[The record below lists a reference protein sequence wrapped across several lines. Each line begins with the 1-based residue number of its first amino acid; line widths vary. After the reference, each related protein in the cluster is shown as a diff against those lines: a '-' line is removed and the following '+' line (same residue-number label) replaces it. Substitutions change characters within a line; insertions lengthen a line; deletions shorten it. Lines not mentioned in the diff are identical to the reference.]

1 MAICE
6 RCGTESPTGFRFCG
20 SCGAPL
26 TVAPPPADARKVVTA
41 LFCDIVGSTAL
52 GEELDPERLRDVIH
66 GYFDAMRE
74 TIERYGGTVQKFA
87 GDAVL
92 AVFGVPQVR
101 EDDALRAVRAAVEI
115 GERMPLVA
123 DSTGVELH
131 CRTGINTGMV
141 VSDQDRTLAIG
152 DPINVAARLEQ
163 AAQPREILIGGDT
176 LRLVRHAV
184 EVEPLEPLSLKGKSE
199 PVAAFRLL
207 SVDRTAPSVAR
218 QLGVAIVDRA
228 RELGLLYEAWEATVA
243 ERDCHL
249 LTVLGGAGV
258 GKSRL
263 VAELFA
269 RVGDS
274 ARILSG
280 RCLPYG
286 EGITFWPIAE
296 ALAPVGSPAHLV
308 LEHMSRGGVSTPEE
322 LFWEIRRLLES
333 LAAQRP
339 VVLHID
345 DLQWGEPML
354 LELVAHIADLSR
366 GSPILLVC
374 TARPELIEEHPAW
387 PAAKS
392 NAMVLSLGP
401 LGEADSEELV
411 EQLDDRLGADVRARL
426 IKTSEGN
433 PLFLQEMIALA
444 REHGEFEVPPTIQ
457 ALLAARIERLTAEER
472 ELLERGAVEGE
483 VFHSSVVLAL
493 GDAVSP
499 AEVERLLASLVRKEL
514 IRPHPANVPGEEAFR
529 FRHLLIRDAAYDR
542 VPKARRATLHERYAR
557 WLDRAPVEFAE
568 VDEIAGWHLEQVVRN
583 EREVR
588 RVVDAAVSRR
598 AAERL
603 YAAGRRAGDRGD
615 LAAATNLLERA
626 LDVAQPS
633 DQIATD
639 VAVELAGRLIELGD
653 LARANDLLTTVE
665 LGPGGGGKA
674 ALCRL
679 EWLVLSQPEVASET
693 IESQLPGMLEK
704 LARVGDDR
712 GVARARMLAFWVNWG
727 ANRATAAADQVRHAA
742 EHARLAGDAGLRSR
756 ALGWYVT
763 TLIYGPH
770 PVGAMAAE
778 LEMVQR
784 EQAGP
789 YLTACVDLCH
799 AAVERLEG
807 RVAEAR
813 LLTQRAI
820 DGLAALGMR
829 TEAASSTQLL
839 ARIELTAG
847 DLEAAR
853 DALLRGDMALAAIGE
868 TYFRCTTQAILARVY
883 ELSGDKDAARGAL
896 EMAEQLSAPG
906 DAINY
911 AITHEVRARLAL
923 ANGECDAAE
932 RWARSAV
939 QHALRTD
946 WVGVQADARL
956 GLARVLSACGRRDEA
971 VREARTTFELFDYK
985 GDRPG
990 GRLAQALLDELGALA

>member
-6 RCGTESPTGFRFCG
+6 RCGIESPTGFRFCG
-20 SCGAPL
+20 SCGALL

-52 GEELDPERLRDVIH
+52 GEELEPERLRDVIH

-115 GERMPLVA
+115 GERLPLVA
-123 DSTGVELH
+123 DWTGVELH

-163 AAQPREILIGGDT
+163 AAQPREILIGRDT

-207 SVDRTAPSVAR
+207 SVDPTAPSVAR
-218 QLGVAIVDRA
+218 QLGVAIVDRR

-249 LTVLGGAGV
+249 LSVLGGAGV

-269 RVGDS
+269 RVRDS

-296 ALAPVGSPAHLV
+296 ALAPVGSRRIRCL
-308 LEHMSRGGVSTPEE
+308 STC
-322 LFWEIRRLLES
+322 
-333 LAAQRP
+333 LAAASPLPRSCSGRSAGSSRWP
-339 VVLHID
+339 ISAP
-345 DLQWGEPML
+345 WCSTSTTSSGASRCCSSS
-354 LELVAHIADLSR
+354 VAHIADLSR

-374 TARPELIEEHPAW
+374 AARPELMEEHPEW
-387 PAAKS
+387 PAARS
-392 NAMVLSLGP
+392 NAMVLNLGP

-411 EQLDDRLGADVRARL
+411 EQLDDRLSPDVRARL

-433 PLFLQEMIALA
+433 PLFLQEMVALA
-444 REHGEFEVPPTIQ
+444 REHGDFDVPPTIQ
-457 ALLAARIERLTAEER
+457 ALLAARIERLTAGER

-483 VFHSSVVLAL
+483 VFHSSAVLAL
-493 GDAVSP
+493 GDAASP
-499 AEVERLLASLVRKEL
+499 AVVERLLASLVRKEL
-514 IRPHPANVPGEEAFR
+514 ILPHPANVPGEEAFR

-583 EREVR
+583 ERDVR
-588 RVVDAAVSRR
+588 RLVDAAVSRR
-598 AAERL
+598 ASERL

-626 LDVAQPS
+626 LDVGPPG
-633 DQIATD
+633 DQVAAD

-653 LARANDLLTTVE
+653 LARANDLRRPSSV
-665 LGPGGGGKA
+665 
-674 ALCRL
+674 
-679 EWLVLSQPEVASET
+679 VA
-693 IESQLPGMLEK
+693 
-704 LARVGDDR
+704 V
-712 GVARARMLAFWVNWG
+712 
-727 ANRATAAADQVRHAA
+727 AAAR
-742 EHARLAGDAGLRSR
+742 
-756 ALGWYVT
+756 
-763 TLIYGPH
+763 P
-770 PVGAMAAE
+770 
-778 LEMVQR
+778 
-784 EQAGP
+784 
-789 YLTACVDLCH
+789 
-799 AAVERLEG
+799 
-807 RVAEAR
+807 
-813 LLTQRAI
+813 
-820 DGLAALGMR
+820 
-829 TEAASSTQLL
+829 
-839 ARIELTAG
+839 
-847 DLEAAR
+847 
-853 DALLRGDMALAAIGE
+853 
-868 TYFRCTTQAILARVY
+868 
-883 ELSGDKDAARGAL
+883 
-896 EMAEQLSAPG
+896 
-906 DAINY
+906 
-911 AITHEVRARLAL
+911 
-923 ANGECDAAE
+923 
-932 RWARSAV
+932 RSA
-939 QHALRTD
+939 A
-946 WVGVQADARL
+946 
-956 GLARVLSACGRRDEA
+956 
-971 VREARTTFELFDYK
+971 
-985 GDRPG
+985 
-990 GRLAQALLDELGALA
+990 